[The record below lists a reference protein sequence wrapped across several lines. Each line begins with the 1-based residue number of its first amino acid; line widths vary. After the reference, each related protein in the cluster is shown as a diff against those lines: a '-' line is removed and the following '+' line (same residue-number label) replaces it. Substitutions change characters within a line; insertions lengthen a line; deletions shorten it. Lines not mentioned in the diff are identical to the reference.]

1 MCEYRTRNRRTN
13 TQKENTEKM
22 EKRKRSKSVKLQ
34 QFGSVTVFVGK
45 EEKEVQ
51 NLNLRTSVN
60 EVIQAV
66 LKDDTLIKSLHDE
79 KDDSESGKGTSSESE
94 HKTKSE
100 NWVLVESWRGIERPL
115 PPRTRLLKVWN
126 AWKLEQKYV
135 RFHLRRAATTSFRH
149 VPASSKALRSSRS
162 RPRKS
167 HMRKTRPNFV
177 GATET
182 FIDGPLSFVD
192 LGGEMPGVNVP
203 NLAQSDDDDYDDQVG
218 DSALVATSAT
228 SGSTS
233 GSTSVTFSSDLSVPT
248 SVTTTT
254 SSEDLDNVDEVRRII
269 SICVEQQTHLKT
281 LGERSLLLDKE
292 LDRLIQLEE
301 ENVLRAQIDQ
311 VLEQI
316 EAIEERISAV
326 NNAKNGF
333 ENEYQAQIE
342 KIGEQ
347 NRQKKNT
354 ADYEKT
360 RRLQT
365 EIEAQLYLNL
375 QLARKSDQ
383 LSSELN
389 DLVESFESR
398 QRLLDSQLKIETS
411 HQTTTEQ
418 VPTQASPIVSEDS
431 NSEVCTSPQCLSCPD
446 CIELDKKTT
455 GQSNSGDSDS
465 AVSSMSSADFNRLGG
480 SCTPLKASLQGDKY
494 VRETLV

>member
-1 MCEYRTRNRRTN
+1 
-13 TQKENTEKM
+13 M
-22 EKRKRSKSVKLQ
+22 EKRKRTKSVKLQ

-66 LKDDTLIKSLHDE
+66 LKDDVLIKSLHE
-79 KDDSESGKGTSSESE
+79 NGDSESGKASSSESSE
-94 HKTKSE
+94 QHKATCKPE

-126 AWKLEQKYV
+126 SWKLEQKYV

-149 VPASSKALRSSRS
+149 VPASSRALRPSRS

-167 HMRKTRPNFV
+167 TRDLRHKTRPNFV

-203 NLAQSDDDDYDDQVG
+203 NLASDDDDEDDDVAIG

-233 GSTSVTFSSDLSVPT
+233 GSTSVTFSSDMSVPT
-248 SVTTTT
+248 STGSTTTT
-254 SSEDLDNVDEVRRII
+254 SSEDGLDNVDEVRRII
-269 SICVEQQTHLKT
+269 SLCVEQQSHLKH
-281 LGERSLLLDKE
+281 LGERSRLLDQE
-292 LDRLIQLEE
+292 LTRAIQVEE
-301 ENVLRAQIDQ
+301 ENVLRQQIDH
-311 VLEQI
+311 VLERI
-316 EAIEERISAV
+316 DVLEERISSV
-326 NNAKNGF
+326 NNAKNAF
-333 ENEYQAQIE
+333 ENDYQAQVE
-342 KIGEQ
+342 RIGEA
-347 NRQKKNT
+347 NRQRRNT
-354 ADYEKT
+354 GEYEKT

-398 QRLLDSQLKIETS
+398 QRLLDSQLRIEAPSSPSLLAPSPTP
-411 HQTTTEQ
+411 QT
-418 VPTQASPIVSEDS
+418 PIVSEDS

-446 CIELDKKTT
+446 CVELDKKT
-455 GQSNSGDSDS
+455 SSENGDSDS
-465 AVSSMSSADFNRLGG
+465 AVSSMSSADFNRLGSSG
-480 SCTPLKASLQGDKY
+480 SCAPLKPSTQADKY